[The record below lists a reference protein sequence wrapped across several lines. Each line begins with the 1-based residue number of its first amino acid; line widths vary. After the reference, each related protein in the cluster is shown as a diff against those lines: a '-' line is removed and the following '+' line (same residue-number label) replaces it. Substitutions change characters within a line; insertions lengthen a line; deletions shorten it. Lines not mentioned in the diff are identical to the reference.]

1 MQWLL
6 SFCLYRSVLGA
17 RRFGACRF
25 RGRSAGCRLGLAVG
39 QSCVRF
45 SFDFVADIA
54 KTTRAINAAKGPN
67 GHLPEGLAPMAPQLD
82 RFTDKSPIIAATGKC
97 RQFAI
102 RVDGELEPH
111 SVVRSV
117 EACQRY
123 PAPFTE
129 CPLEGNGVS
138 SAGQNDRGVSPRSS
152 HQQECRPR
160 MTLDA
165 EKEALRPCPNT
176 SRQYLGLD

>member
-1 MQWLL
+1 
-6 SFCLYRSVLGA
+6 
-17 RRFGACRF
+17 
-25 RGRSAGCRLGLAVG
+25 
-39 QSCVRF
+39 
-45 SFDFVADIA
+45 
-54 KTTRAINAAKGPN
+54 
-67 GHLPEGLAPMAPQLD
+67 MAPQLD
-82 RFTDKSPIIAATGKC
+82 RFTDESPIIAATGKC

-129 CPLEGNGVS
+129 FPLEGNGVS

-176 SRQYLGLD
+176 SRQYLGLDIRFRPDRATFDVHQIRHHSAYRAITAPETKLQSAPVELHDSTVGEHRNAIERSEERRVGKECRSRWSPY